1 MPYPMWK
8 QLLETTQHKKWE
20 ASCPLNCQFALQESK
35 FSWLVRKEIC
45 TNKHKHRDTNEKKYI
60 VETKSN
66 WPDTGWSAGAEQGE
80 PEVEEP
86 RLRQCQ
92 AARSCGRCQ
101 GGWSRERMMQ
111 ASAAAPRPVGLAL
124 SGNFKEAFNDQP
136 CKSHTFT
143 YIYSLLHIMW
153 LQLFGMSQYS

>member
-1 MPYPMWK
+1 
-8 QLLETTQHKKWE
+8 
-20 ASCPLNCQFALQESK
+20 
-35 FSWLVRKEIC
+35 
-45 TNKHKHRDTNEKKYI
+45 
-60 VETKSN
+60 
-66 WPDTGWSAGAEQGE
+66 
-80 PEVEEP
+80 
-86 RLRQCQ
+86 
-92 AARSCGRCQ
+92 
-101 GGWSRERMMQ
+101 MMQ